1 MTFRSDPARPGSDAW
16 AMLDDEGARILGPR
30 FVLLRQHMLII
41 RRWTQRTWKT
51 NRPSSYSHP
60 KQAGHVYARLQEAR
74 RRGGR
79 DDYSCSLRGAR
90 QRRRAADRPART
102 GRQSATTVSWRA

>member
-41 RRWTQRTWKT
+41 RRWTQRNWRT
-51 NRPSSYSHP
+51 NRPSSYSQP
-60 KQAGHVYARLQEAR
+60 KKGSSGIAVGPLTMVVGRAAADKG
-74 RRGGR
+74 RRG
-79 DDYSCSLRGAR
+79 
-90 QRRRAADRPART
+90 
-102 GRQSATTVSWRA
+102 